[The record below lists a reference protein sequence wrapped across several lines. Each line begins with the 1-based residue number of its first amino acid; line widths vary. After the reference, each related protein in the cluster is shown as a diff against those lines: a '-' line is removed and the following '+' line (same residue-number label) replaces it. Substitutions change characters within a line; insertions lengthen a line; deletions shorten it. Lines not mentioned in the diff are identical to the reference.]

1 MAADSLLNMP
11 KLHDIQRIAFEGQ
24 MMVLEVDG
32 HAYRLAVAEASPRLA
47 SATEAQRNFFRISA
61 SGYGIHW
68 PEIDEDLSVDGLIRA
83 AAGTNPALSYPSS
96 ASASVLNDKP
106 KS

>member
-1 MAADSLLNMP
+1 MAADSGLNMP
-11 KLHDIQRIAFEGQ
+11 KLHDIQRVAFDGPT
-24 MMVLEVDG
+24 MVLEVDG
-32 HAYRLAVAEASPRLA
+32 QCHRLPLAAVSSRLAAASE
-47 SATEAQRNFFRISA
+47 SQRNFFRISA

-68 PEIDEDLSVDGLIRA
+68 PEIDEDLSVDGLLRV
-83 AAGTNPALSYPSS
+83 AGGTKSNVTYPSS